1 MARKAGE
8 VASVS
13 RMKMISKKRALDKI
27 YKRRDRYE
35 IPDWQREEVWDI
47 AKKQQ
52 LIDSILRGWK
62 LPKFY
67 LLKTADEPEEFE
79 VVDGQQRLT
88 AIFEF
93 FDNVLPLSPSSAR
106 MFKGRMYKDLPS
118 SISDG
123 FDDFEIEYDEISD
136 AEEED
141 IKTFFQR
148 LQQGLPLTSS
158 EKLNSVHSNL
168 RNFCRE
174 LAKHSFFKNK
184 VAFADK
190 RYAFFDVA
198 AKVAEIEIEG
208 LDASLRFDDV
218 RATFESQSNFSSRS
232 AVGRRIT
239 DTLDYLDR
247 AFPTKG
253 RELRNRTIVQSVATV
268 TAAIVATGRG
278 NGREKDLHDFVVA
291 FAAELSRQI
300 ELGLEATDEDYIK
313 FQQSVNANVRGG
325 VRTRHE
331 ILIRKLLRAY
341 PGFGQ
346 VFDPTT
352 VAASGVAGEVKRAG
366 DALGKL
372 IEQVNTGYAA
382 KHGKDLFK
390 ATNKTVAALQN
401 IQRTVKNY
409 NGYRS
414 FVGDLYFVFWE
425 SVGNRLDALM
435 PNSYK
440 DVNALR
446 TDLEHDL
453 DHGKGKKVAAKR
465 KKISAA
471 FSKYATAATPST
483 LAPEQFVVLQAN
495 LLSAIETDTRAL
507 LKKL

>member
-1 MARKAGE
+1 MPRKSEE
-8 VASVS
+8 VVS
-13 RMKMISKKRALDKI
+13 ISHMQMISKKRALDKI

-35 IPDWQREEVWDI
+35 IPDWQREEVWDTG
-47 AKKQQ
+47 KKQQ

-93 FDNVLPLSPSSAR
+93 FDNILPLSPGSAKL
-106 MFKGRMYKDLPS
+106 FKGRLYKDLPS

-141 IKTFFQR
+141 IKAFFQR

-158 EKLNSVHSNL
+158 EKLNSVHSKL
-168 RNFCRE
+168 RDFCRD

-184 VAFADK
+184 VAFVDK

-198 AKVAEIEIEG
+198 AKMSVIEIEG

-218 RATFESQSNFSSRS
+218 QATFESQSNFSPRS
-232 AVGRRIT
+232 AVGRRLIE
-239 DTLDYLDR
+239 TLNYLDK
-247 AFPTKG
+247 AFPAKS
-253 RELRNRTIVQSVATV
+253 RELRNRTMVQSVATV
-268 TAAIVATGRG
+268 AAVIVMTGRG
-278 NGREKDLHDFVVA
+278 GGHEKEFRDFVVK
-291 FAAELSRQI
+291 FVAELSRQV
-300 ELGLEATDEDYIK
+300 ELGLGATDEDYIK

-331 ILIRKLLRAY
+331 ILIRKLLRAD
-341 PGFGQ
+341 PSFAP

-352 VAASGVAGEVKRAG
+352 VAASGVAGEVKRLG
-366 DALGKL
+366 NSLGKL
-372 IEQVNTGYAA
+372 IELANTGYAA

-401 IQRTVKNY
+401 IQRPVKSY
-409 NGYRS
+409 SGYKD

-425 SVGNRLDALM
+425 SIGNRVDAHT

-453 DHGKGKKVAAKR
+453 DHGKHKKVAAKR
-465 KKISAA
+465 KKMSAV
-471 FSKYATAATPST
+471 FSKYASAATPST
-483 LAPEQFVVLQAN
+483 LAPEHFVVMQSN
-495 LLSAIETDTRAL
+495 LLSAIDADTRAL
-507 LKKL
+507 IKKL

>member
-1 MARKAGE
+1 MPRNPGE

-13 RMKMISKKRALDKI
+13 HMKMISKKRALDKI

-35 IPDWQREEVWDI
+35 IPDWQREEVWDTG
-47 AKKQQ
+47 KKQE

-67 LLKTADEPEEFE
+67 LLKTAEEPEEFE

-93 FDNVLPLSPSSAR
+93 FDNVLPLSPSSTR
-106 MFKGRMYKDLPS
+106 TFRGRLYKDLPS
-118 SISDG
+118 SISDA

-136 AEEED
+136 ANEKD
-141 IKTFFQR
+141 IKAFFQR

-174 LAKHSFFKNK
+174 LAKHSFFRNK

-198 AKVAEIEIEG
+198 AKMAEIEIEG
-208 LDASLRFDDV
+208 VDASLRFDDV
-218 RATFESQSNFSSRS
+218 RATFNSQSNFSPRS
-232 AVGRRIT
+232 AVGRRLT

-268 TAAIVATGRG
+268 TSVIVTTGRG
-278 NGREKDLHDFVVA
+278 TSHEKELRDFVVA
-291 FAAELSRQI
+291 FVAELSRQI
-300 ELGLEATDEDYIK
+300 ELGLDATDEDYIK

-341 PGFGQ
+341 PSFAQ

-352 VAASGVAGEVKRAG
+352 VVASGVAGEAKKLG
-366 DALGKL
+366 DSLGKL
-372 IEQVNTGYAA
+372 VEQANTVYAA

-390 ATNKTVAALQN
+390 ATNKTLAALQN
-401 IQRTVKNY
+401 MQRPVKSY
-409 NGYRS
+409 KGYKDL
-414 FVGDLYFVFWE
+414 VGDLYFVFWE
-425 SVGNRLDALM
+425 SVGDRLDALM
-435 PNSYK
+435 PSAYK

-453 DHGKGKKVAAKR
+453 DHGKAKKVAAKR
-465 KKISAA
+465 KRISAT
-471 FSKYATAATPST
+471 FSKYASAATPST

-495 LLSAIETDTRAL
+495 LLSAIEIDTRSL
-507 LKKL
+507 IKKL